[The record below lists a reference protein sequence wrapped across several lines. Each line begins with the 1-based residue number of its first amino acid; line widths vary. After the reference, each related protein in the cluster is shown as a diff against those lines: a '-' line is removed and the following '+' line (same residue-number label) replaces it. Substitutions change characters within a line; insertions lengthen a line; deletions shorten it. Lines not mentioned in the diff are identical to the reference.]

1 MMKRIF
7 FICTLLI
14 SFASAQTVE
23 ITEAKL
29 KSIDS
34 LFKLQFPATEPGT
47 IMILA
52 KDGKPIMRK
61 AYGMSNI
68 ELNVALNTDQKMGIG
83 SISKQFTAVAILL
96 LQQENKL
103 NVKDDIRKYL
113 PQYNTWGR
121 TITIEQILSHTS
133 GIPSYTELPGFDTLA
148 DKKVSNSRLIKFFES
163 SPLIFEPG
171 SNWSYSNSGFVLAGI
186 IVEKLTG
193 QPFNDFVEERILR
206 KLNMTNSTFGTSNYA
221 LLNKTAEYAGNSP
234 KGKIKMEPQYDWY
247 WAYGAGQIISTVDDM
262 LKWDEA
268 LYSKDFM
275 QPELLKV
282 AHTSY
287 QLTTGNPANYGLGW
301 GIAPFGNKTMVQH
314 GGAIGGYRAQGIRI
328 PDDHLYFLVMS
339 NSGTTNSGLIGNKVM
354 SILYDVAP
362 AKEQRNQIQNWK
374 EIEGVYESLNN
385 GSRLQNN
392 YGNMKAFFTI
402 RVDSMNRITVQRSS
416 NAPITLTAAGK
427 DQLFD
432 KSNPF
437 VVWNLNRDANNKVV
451 SYSVNPLIPSMGPIR
466 VNNRIAESSPAL
478 KQPAKADSTRLAKYI
493 GLYEYVLGTRT
504 KLVIA
509 NHQLYMEDPEF
520 GTKTQLHWLRDNIF
534 WIKEL
539 DREVVFL
546 TDKKGVVNALEYS
559 NGMQMIKMS
568 LINELY

>member
-1 MMKRIF
+1 MSIG
-7 FICTLLI
+7 
-14 SFASAQTVE
+14 FAQSVD

-34 LFKLQFPATEPGT
+34 LFKLQFPATEPGA

-52 KDGKPIMRK
+52 KDGKPVMRK

-83 SISKQFTAVAILL
+83 SISKQFTAIAILL

-103 NVKDDIRKYL
+103 SVKDDIRKYL
-113 PQYNTWGR
+113 PQYNTWGK

-163 SPLIFEPG
+163 APLIFEPG

-186 IVEKLTG
+186 IVEKITG
-193 QPFNDFVEERILR
+193 MPFNDFVDKRILR
-206 KLNMTNSTFGTSNYA
+206 QLNMTNSSFGTSNYA
-221 LLNKTAEYAGNSP
+221 LHNKTAEYAGNTP

-247 WAYGAGQIISTVDDM
+247 WAYGAGQIVSTVDDM

-268 LYSKDFM
+268 LYNKNFIS
-275 QPELLKV
+275 PEILQQ
-282 AHTSY
+282 AHTTY
-287 QLTTGNPANYGLGW
+287 QLTNGNPANYGLGW
-301 GIAPFGNKTMVQH
+301 GVAPMGNKMIVQH
-314 GGAIGGYRAQGIRI
+314 GGAIGGYRAQGFRI
-328 PDDHLYFLVMS
+328 PDDHIYFLVMS
-339 NSGTTNSGLIGNKVM
+339 NSGTTNAGLIGNKVL
-354 SILYDVAP
+354 SILYGIPSAR
-362 AKEQRNQIQNWK
+362 EQRNKTQEWK
-374 EIEGVYESLNN
+374 EIEGVYESLNS

-392 YGNMKAFFTI
+392 YGNIKAYFTI
-402 RVDSMNRITVQRSS
+402 RVDSLNRITAQRSS
-416 NAPITLTAAGK
+416 AAPIVLSVAGK

-437 VVWNLNRDANNKVV
+437 VVWQMNRDANNKVV
-451 SYSVNPLIPSMGPIR
+451 SFTVNPLIPSMGPIR
-466 VNNRIAESSPAL
+466 VNNRIADIAPAM
-478 KQPAKADSTRLAKYI
+478 KQPVKTDSTKLAKFV
-493 GLYEYVLGTRT
+493 GLYEYILGSRT
-504 KLVIA
+504 KVIIF
-509 NHQLYMEDPEF
+509 NNQLYMEDPEF

-546 TDKKGVVNALEYS
+546 SDKKGNINGLEYS
-559 NGMQMIKMS
+559 SGMQMIRMY

>member
-1 MMKRIF
+1 MLVSVAF
-7 FICTLLI
+7 
-14 SFASAQTVE
+14 AQTVD

-34 LFKLQFPATEPGT
+34 VFKLSFPASEPGA

-68 ELNVALNTDQKMGIG
+68 ELNVTLNTDQKMGIG
-83 SISKQFTAVAILL
+83 SISKQFTAIAILL

-121 TITIEQILSHTS
+121 SITIEQILSHTS

-163 SPLIFEPG
+163 APLIFEPG

-186 IVEKLTG
+186 IVEKITG
-193 QPFNDFVEERILR
+193 MPFNDFVDQRILR
-206 KLNMTNSTFGTSNYA
+206 QLNMTNSSFGTSNYA
-221 LLNKTAEYAGNSP
+221 LHNKTAEYAGNTP

-268 LYSKDFM
+268 LYNKNFI
-275 QPELLKV
+275 QPELLQQ
-282 AHTSY
+282 AHTTY

-301 GIAPFGNKTMVQH
+301 GVATMGNKMLLQH
-314 GGAIGGYRAQGIRI
+314 GGAIGGYRAQGFRI

-339 NSGTTNSGLIGNKVM
+339 NSGTTNAGLMGNKVL
-354 SILYDVAP
+354 SILYDIPP
-362 AKEQRNQIQNWK
+362 AKEQRNKTQDWK
-374 EIEGVYESLNN
+374 EIEGVYESLNS

-392 YGNMKAFFTI
+392 YGNIKAFYTI
-402 RVDSMNRITVQRSS
+402 RVDSLNRITAQRSS
-416 NAPITLTAAGK
+416 AAPIALSVAGK

-437 VVWNLNRDANNKVV
+437 VVLQMNRDANNKVV
-451 SYSVNPLIPSMGPIR
+451 SFTVNPLIPSMGPIR
-466 VNNRIAESSPAL
+466 VNNRITDIAPAL
-478 KQPAKADSTRLAKYI
+478 KQPVKTDSIKLAKFV
-493 GLYEYVLGTRT
+493 GLYEYVLGSRT
-504 KLVIA
+504 KVIIV
-509 NHQLYMEDPEF
+509 NNQLYMEDPDF

-546 TDKKGVVNALEYS
+546 SDKKGNINGLEYS
-559 NGMQMIKMS
+559 SGMQMIKMQ

>member
-1 MMKRIF
+1 MLVSI
-7 FICTLLI
+7 
-14 SFASAQTVE
+14 ASAQTLNLSD
-23 ITEAKL
+23 AKL

-34 LFKLQFPATEPGT
+34 VFKLYFPATEPGA

-52 KDGKPIMRK
+52 KDGKPILRK

-83 SISKQFTAVAILL
+83 SISKQFTSVAILL

-163 SPLIFEPG
+163 APLIFEPG
-171 SNWSYSNSGFVLAGI
+171 SNWSYSNSGFVLAGV
-186 IVEKLTG
+186 IVEKITG
-193 QPFNDFVEERILR
+193 HPFNDFVEEKILR
-206 KLNMTNSTFGTSNYA
+206 KLNMTNSTFGSSNYA
-221 LLNKTAEYAGNSP
+221 LFNKTAEYAGNSP

-247 WAYGAGQIISTVDDM
+247 WAYGAGQIVSTVDDM

-268 LYSKDFM
+268 LYDQKFLPSS
-275 QPELLKV
+275 LLEQ

-301 GIAPFGNKTMVQH
+301 GVAKLGNKSLIQH

-339 NSGTTNSGLIGNKVM
+339 NSGTTNSALIGNKVL
-354 SILYDVAP
+354 SILYDIQP
-362 AKEQRNQIQNWK
+362 AKEQKNKIQDWK

-392 YGNMKAFFTI
+392 YGNLKAFITI
-402 RVDSMNRITVQRSS
+402 RVDSLNRITAQRTSS
-416 NAPITLTAAGK
+416 APTTLSVAGQ

-437 VVWNLNRDANNKVV
+437 SVWKMNRDENNKII
-451 SYSVNPLIPSMGPIR
+451 SYTVTNLIPSMGAIR
-466 VNNRIAESSPAL
+466 TNNRISSTVPPI
-478 KQPAKADSTRLAKYI
+478 KQPEKTDSAKLSKYV
-493 GLYEYVLGTRT
+493 GLYEYVLGART
-504 KLVIA
+504 KLLIM
-509 NHQLYMEDPEF
+509 NNQLYMEDPEF

-534 WIKEL
+534 WIKEV
-539 DREVVFL
+539 DREVIFL
-546 TDKKGVVNALEYS
+546 TDKKGNVTGLEYS
-559 NGMQMIKMS
+559 NGMQIIRMN
-568 LINELY
+568 LIHELY

>member
-1 MMKRIF
+1 MKKLL
-7 FICTLLI
+7 FICSMLVGI
-14 SFASAQTVE
+14 ASAQTVDL
-23 ITEAKL
+23 TEAKL

-34 LFKLQFPATEPGT
+34 LFKLQFPTTEPGA

-52 KDGKPIMRK
+52 KDGKPVMRK

-83 SISKQFTAVAILL
+83 SISKQFTAIAILL

-113 PQYNTWGR
+113 PQYNTWGK

-163 SPLIFEPG
+163 APLIFEPG
-171 SNWSYSNSGFVLAGI
+171 SNWSYSNSGFVLAAV

-193 QPFNDFVEERILR
+193 KPFNDFVSEKMLHQ
-206 KLNMTNSTFGTSNYA
+206 LNMTNSSFGTSDYA
-221 LLNKTAEYAGNSP
+221 LFNKTAEYGGNTP
-234 KGKIKMEPQYDWY
+234 KGKLKMEPQYDWY
-247 WAYGAGQIISTVDDM
+247 WAYGAGQIVSTVDDM

-268 LYSKDFM
+268 LYNNHFI
-275 QPELLKV
+275 QPDLLKQ

-287 QLTTGNPANYGLGW
+287 QLSTGRPANYGLGW
-301 GIAPFGNKTMVQH
+301 GVAAMGNKMLVQH
-314 GGAIGGYRAQGIRI
+314 GGAIGGYRAQGFRI

-339 NSGTTNSGLIGNKVM
+339 NSGATNAGLIGNKVL
-354 SILYDVAP
+354 SILYDISP
-362 AKEQRNQIQNWK
+362 AKEQKNKTQEWK
-374 EIEGVYESLNN
+374 EIEGIYESLNS

-392 YGNMKAFFTI
+392 YGNIKAFYTI
-402 RVDSMNRITVQRSS
+402 RVDSLNRISAQRTSA
-416 NAPITLTAAGK
+416 APISLSIAGK

-437 VVWNLNRDANNKVV
+437 VVWQMNRDANNKVV
-451 SYSVNPLIPSMGPIR
+451 SFTVNPLIPSMGPVRI
-466 VNNRIAESSPAL
+466 NNRIADMVPAL
-478 KQPAKADSTRLAKYI
+478 KQPGKTDSTKLAKFV
-493 GLYEYVLGTRT
+493 GLYEYVLGSRT
-504 KLVIA
+504 KVIVF
-509 NHQLYMEDPEF
+509 NNQLYMEDPEF
-520 GTKTQLHWLRDNIF
+520 GTKTQLHWLHDNIF

-546 TDKKGVVNALEYS
+546 ADKKGAVQGLEYS
-559 NGMQMIKMS
+559 NGMQMIRMN
-568 LINELY
+568 LITELY

>member
-1 MMKRIF
+1 MLVSVAF
-7 FICTLLI
+7 
-14 SFASAQTVE
+14 AQTVD

-34 LFKLQFPATEPGT
+34 VFKLSFPASEPGA

-68 ELNVALNTDQKMGIG
+68 ELNVTLNTDQKMGIG
-83 SISKQFTAVAILL
+83 SISKQFTAIAILL

-121 TITIEQILSHTS
+121 SITIEQILSHTS

-163 SPLIFEPG
+163 APLIFEPG

-186 IVEKLTG
+186 IVEKITG
-193 QPFNDFVEERILR
+193 MPFNDFVDQRILR
-206 KLNMTNSTFGTSNYA
+206 QLNMTNSSFGTSNYA
-221 LLNKTAEYAGNSP
+221 LHNKTAEYAGNTP

-268 LYSKDFM
+268 LYNKNFI
-275 QPELLKV
+275 QPELLQQ
-282 AHTSY
+282 AHTTY

-301 GIAPFGNKTMVQH
+301 GVATMGNKMLLQH
-314 GGAIGGYRAQGIRI
+314 GGAIGGYRAQGFRV

-339 NSGTTNSGLIGNKVM
+339 NSGTTNAGLMGNKVL
-354 SILYDVAP
+354 SILYDIPP
-362 AKEQRNQIQNWK
+362 AKEQRNKTQDWK
-374 EIEGVYESLNN
+374 EIEGVYESLNS

-392 YGNMKAFFTI
+392 YGNIKAFYTI
-402 RVDSMNRITVQRSS
+402 RVDSLNRITAQRSS
-416 NAPITLTAAGK
+416 AAPIALSVAGK

-437 VVWNLNRDANNKVV
+437 VVLQMNRDANNKVV
-451 SYSVNPLIPSMGPIR
+451 SFTVNPLIPSMGPIR
-466 VNNRIAESSPAL
+466 VNNRITDIAPAL
-478 KQPAKADSTRLAKYI
+478 KQPVKTDSIKLAKFV
-493 GLYEYVLGTRT
+493 GLYEYVLGSRT
-504 KLVIA
+504 KVIIV
-509 NHQLYMEDPEF
+509 NNQLYMEDPDF

-546 TDKKGVVNALEYS
+546 SDKKGNINGLEYS
-559 NGMQMIKMS
+559 SGMQMIKMQ

>member
-1 MMKRIF
+1 MSIG
-7 FICTLLI
+7 
-14 SFASAQTVE
+14 FAQSVD

-34 LFKLQFPATEPGT
+34 LFKLQFPATEPGA

-52 KDGKPIMRK
+52 KDGKPVMRK

-83 SISKQFTAVAILL
+83 SISKQFTAIAILL

-103 NVKDDIRKYL
+103 SVKDDIRKYL
-113 PQYNTWGR
+113 PQYNTWGK

-163 SPLIFEPG
+163 APLIFEPG

-186 IVEKLTG
+186 IVEKITG
-193 QPFNDFVEERILR
+193 MPFNDFVDKRILR
-206 KLNMTNSTFGTSNYA
+206 QLNMTNSSFGTSNYA
-221 LLNKTAEYAGNSP
+221 LHNKTAEYAGNTP

-247 WAYGAGQIISTVDDM
+247 WAYGAGQIVSTVDDM

-268 LYSKDFM
+268 LYNKNFIS
-275 QPELLKV
+275 PEILQQ
-282 AHTSY
+282 AHTTY
-287 QLTTGNPANYGLGW
+287 QLTNGNPANYGLGW
-301 GIAPFGNKTMVQH
+301 GVAPMGNKMIVQH
-314 GGAIGGYRAQGIRI
+314 GGAIGGYRAQGFRI
-328 PDDHLYFLVMS
+328 PDDHIYFLVMS
-339 NSGTTNSGLIGNKVM
+339 NSGTTNAGLIGNKVL
-354 SILYDVAP
+354 SILYGIPSAR
-362 AKEQRNQIQNWK
+362 EQRNKTQEWK
-374 EIEGVYESLNN
+374 EIEGVYESLNS

-392 YGNMKAFFTI
+392 YGNIKAYFTI
-402 RVDSMNRITVQRSS
+402 RVDSLNRITAQRSS
-416 NAPITLTAAGK
+416 AAPIVLSVAGK

-437 VVWNLNRDANNKVV
+437 VVWQMNRDANNKVV
-451 SYSVNPLIPSMGPIR
+451 SFTVNPLIPSMGPIR
-466 VNNRIAESSPAL
+466 VNNRIADIAPAM
-478 KQPAKADSTRLAKYI
+478 KQPVKTDSTKLAKFV
-493 GLYEYVLGTRT
+493 GLYEYILGSRT
-504 KLVIA
+504 KVIIF
-509 NHQLYMEDPEF
+509 NNQLYMEDPEF

-546 TDKKGVVNALEYS
+546 SDKKGNINGLEYS
-559 NGMQMIKMS
+559 SGMQMIRMH